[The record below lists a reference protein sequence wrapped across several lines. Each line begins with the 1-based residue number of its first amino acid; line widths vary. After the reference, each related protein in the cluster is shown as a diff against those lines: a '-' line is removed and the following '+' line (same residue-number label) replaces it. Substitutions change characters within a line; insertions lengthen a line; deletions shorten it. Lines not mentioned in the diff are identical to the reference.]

1 MHMGARRKFYG
12 GGGNK
17 GPQED
22 KKVLP
27 HVGKGPP
34 TGEKSSK
41 NGTFLSKGQLLRLP
55 SPSERPWAFIVYLLL
70 LGHQN

>member
-22 KKVLP
+22 KNVLP
-27 HVGKGPP
+27 HVGKGPQQ
-34 TGEKSSK
+34 EKK
-41 NGTFLSKGQLLRLP
+41 VAKMENFLSKGQLLRLP

-70 LGHQN
+70 LGHQI